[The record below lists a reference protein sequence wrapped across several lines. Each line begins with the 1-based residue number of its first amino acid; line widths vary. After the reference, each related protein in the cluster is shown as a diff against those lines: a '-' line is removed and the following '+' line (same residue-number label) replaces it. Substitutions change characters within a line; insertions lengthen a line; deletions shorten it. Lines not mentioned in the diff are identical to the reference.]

1 MRTCRAS
8 CVFVLT
14 LTAIAVALLGAPAD
28 WPSFRGPNG
37 SGVARTS
44 GLPIELRPDR
54 NVVWRTALPSGVS
67 SPILTPD
74 RVFVT
79 AAEKGHLLTICLDR
93 SSGRILWQREIQPNR
108 SETLHKLNSPASSTP
123 VTDGESVYVFFAD
136 FGLVSYGREGNEL
149 WRLPLGP
156 FTNLHGMAVS
166 PIVVENKIVL
176 LCDQDS
182 ESYLLA
188 VDRASGKTLWKTPR
202 PEAVHGFATPTVFR
216 PRAGPVQLITPGSY
230 QLDSYSADTGQRL
243 WWVRGLTWQVKPT
256 AVVDEETIYATGWA
270 PGADAGERQNLPP
283 FEEVLKEGDKNSDGK
298 LSPEEVPE
306 RFRHSGSWNA
316 IDLQRDGVLDA
327 RDWSFY
333 RARRSAQNVT
343 IAVRPGT
350 SSGDLAESHIVW
362 QTDRSVPVVS
372 SPLLYQGILYTI
384 KDGGILTSFD
394 PATGKILKQARLQ
407 GAIDSYYASPVAGDN
422 KIFLASETGKISVVK
437 PGTQWEILAVN
448 DLNEPCYATPAI
460 GDGRIYIRT
469 PSTLYCF
476 ADQHAVEGRTS
487 AQTLQSLAEKK

>member
-1 MRTCRAS
+1 
-8 CVFVLT
+8 
-14 LTAIAVALLGAPAD
+14 
-28 WPSFRGPNG
+28 
-37 SGVARTS
+37 
-44 GLPIELRPDR
+44 
-54 NVVWRTALPSGVS
+54 
-67 SPILTPD
+67 
-74 RVFVT
+74 
-79 AAEKGHLLTICLDR
+79 
-93 SSGRILWQREIQPNR
+93 
-108 SETLHKLNSPASSTP
+108 
-123 VTDGESVYVFFAD
+123 
-136 FGLVSYGREGNEL
+136 
-149 WRLPLGP
+149 
-156 FTNLHGMAVS
+156 MAVS
-166 PIVVENKIVL
+166 PIAVENKIIL

-188 VDRASGKTLWKTPR
+188 VDRASGKTLWKTLR

-230 QLDSYSADTGQRL
+230 QLDSYSTDTGQRL

-270 PGADAGERQNLPP
+270 PGADAGERQNLPS

-343 IAVRPGT
+343 MAVRPGT
-350 SSGDLAESHIVW
+350 SSGDLATNHIVW

-469 PSTLYCF
+469 LTTLYCS
-476 ADQHAVEGRTS
+476 ANQHAVEGRTS